1 MGSYRAR
8 QAIFALLGLALG
20 WVSGGL
26 VSQYLAKTEAERAVK
41 ESYGTRLASTDPE
54 YRAKVEENIAIIQ
67 RNASQNTT
75 ENWIEYV
82 ILYGITSA
90 VGGLVGF
97 LIAGASKRIVAGEDR
112 PNSGGVGA

>member
-1 MGSYRAR
+1 MGGYRAR
-8 QAIFALLGLALG
+8 QAIFVLVGLALG

-26 VSQYLAKTEAERAVK
+26 VAHYLAKTEAERAVK
-41 ESYGTRLASTDPE
+41 ESYGARLTSTDPE

-67 RNASQNTT
+67 RNASQDTT
-75 ENWIEYV
+75 GNWIEYI

-97 LIAGASKRIVAGEDR
+97 LMAGASKRKVVAEDR
-112 PNSGGVGA
+112 PDSAGTGV